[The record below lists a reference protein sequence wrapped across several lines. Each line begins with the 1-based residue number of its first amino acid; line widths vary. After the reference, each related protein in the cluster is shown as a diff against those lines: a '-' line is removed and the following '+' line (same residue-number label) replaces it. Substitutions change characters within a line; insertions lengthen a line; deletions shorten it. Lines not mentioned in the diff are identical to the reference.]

1 MSIHINHNLPDKTPL
16 PGTFRAAL
24 CDPPWSLQQKGDLG
38 AANHYDLM
46 TDERILGMG
55 EAMQEIM
62 AENSF
67 CFLWVTTATVP
78 LGIKVLE
85 AWGYRYTSFYFWAK
99 PRLMLGNTFRN
110 SGELLLLGV
119 RGKGTKVAFKGQPN
133 WGMHALQAH
142 SRKPEEIHLIVE
154 RLVGGG
160 RAIPRT
166 VRSSS
171 RTVEQA
177 LGHLGKRVRRHDL
190 AREMGIP
197 RTCRPPT
204 QRRPGSGGGDSGMRG
219 VKHAGRYR
227 AALARGE
234 VLEDLPVAVRRRD
247 PARPH
252 NRADQEHLVDP
263 RPDRSHGRHR
273 RRAAVVV
280 ATPKHLA
287 LSSRTGGQR

>member
-1 MSIHINHNLPDKTPL
+1 MSIHINRNLPDKTPL
-16 PGTFRAAL
+16 PGTFCAAL

-99 PRLMLGNTFRN
+99 PRFMLDNTFRN
-110 SGELLLLGV
+110 SGELLLLGI

-142 SRKPEEIHLIVE
+142 SRKPEESTSSSNDSSAETGHSSSCSLVVPHRRASTGTSGE
-154 RLVGGG
+154 TSATPRSRSRNGDTPYLRTTNPTTPRQRRRRLRNEGRETCRTIPG
-160 RAIPRT
+160 RARSR
-166 VRSSS
+166 RSS
-171 RTVEQA
+171 
-177 LGHLGKRVRRHDL
+177 
-190 AREMGIP
+190 
-197 RTCRPPT
+197 
-204 QRRPGSGGGDSGMRG
+204 GGPACCCS
-219 VKHAGRYR
+219 
-227 AALARGE
+227 AA
-234 VLEDLPVAVRRRD
+234 
-247 PARPH
+247 
-252 NRADQEHLVDP
+252 
-263 RPDRSHGRHR
+263 
-273 RRAAVVV
+273 
-280 ATPKHLA
+280 
-287 LSSRTGGQR
+287 